1 MSIKSLY
8 VHTLD
13 DSVFEEVN
21 KSFNQKCCDN
31 NLQINYD
38 PNLTSLYVGY
48 TGIGVNE
55 RIQQHKEGYKS
66 SKWMG
71 YASYPP
77 KGLGLVYKASAHHN
91 LLSKLD
97 ELELGYELANLGHLV
112 FGPSFG
118 DLKEFNIS
126 VEEWIKPHLKG
137 NFYKARSFDLE
148 KLIH

>member
-13 DSVFEEVN
+13 DSVFKEVN

-66 SKWMG
+66 SKWME

-97 ELELGYELANLGHLV
+97 ELELVSGTVRFSTSLASGV
-112 FGPSFG
+112 VRESAPEGV
-118 DLKEFNIS
+118 S
-126 VEEWIKPHLKG
+126 VGTWLS
-137 NFYKARSFDLE
+137 RVDQ
-148 KLIH
+148 

>member
-13 DSVFEEVN
+13 NLVFDYVD
-21 KSFNQKCCDN
+21 KSFNQKCCDE

-48 TGIGVNE
+48 TGLGVNE

-66 SKWMG
+66 SKWME

-77 KGLGLVYKASAHHN
+77 EGLGLIYKASAHHTI
-91 LLSKLD
+91 LSKLD
-97 ELELGYELANLGHLV
+97 ELELGYELANSGHLV

-126 VEEWIKPHLKG
+126 VEEWIQPHLNG